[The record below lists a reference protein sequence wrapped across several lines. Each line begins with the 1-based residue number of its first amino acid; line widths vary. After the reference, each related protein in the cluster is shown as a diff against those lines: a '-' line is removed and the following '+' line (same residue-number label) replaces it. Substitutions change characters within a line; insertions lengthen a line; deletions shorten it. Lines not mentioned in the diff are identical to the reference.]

1 MKKALIV
8 IDYTNDFVAT
18 DGALTCGAPA
28 QDIEAALVKLTDQ
41 FIQQG
46 DQVIFAVDLH
56 EEGDTTHPETKL
68 FPPHNIEGSDGRK
81 CYGALGALY
90 EQYKHLGHVHWMDKT
105 RYSAFAGTNLDSL
118 LRTRDVKEVH
128 LVGVCTSICVLHT
141 AVEAY
146 NKDYSIVVHRQAVAD
161 FNQEAEKWALH
172 HMKNTLGAH
181 IEEQ

>member
-18 DGALTCGAPA
+18 DGALTCGEPA
-28 QDIEAALVKLTDQ
+28 QDIEAALVKLTAQ

-90 EQYKHLGHVHWMDKT
+90 EQHKHLNHVHWMDKT
-105 RYSAFAGTNLDSL
+105 RYSSFTGTNLDNR
-118 LRTRDVKEVH
+118 LRTHDVKEVH
-128 LVGVCTSICVLHT
+128 LAGVCTSICVLHT

-161 FNQEAEKWALH
+161 FNPEAEKWALH